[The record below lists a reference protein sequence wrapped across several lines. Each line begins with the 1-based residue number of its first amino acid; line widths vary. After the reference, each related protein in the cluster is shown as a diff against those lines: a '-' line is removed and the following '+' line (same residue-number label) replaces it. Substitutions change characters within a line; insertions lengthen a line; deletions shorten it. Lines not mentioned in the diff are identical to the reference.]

1 MDANQIQNL
10 FASNVRQLLVDADL
24 DYDKLYEIRLRVGRP
39 LFLTYD
45 GGECFLRQ
53 KDTEP
58 YLVTREDLKE
68 TLEYVS
74 GYSLYA
80 YEDEIR
86 QGFLSV
92 QGGHRVGVT
101 GKVILDGNRVRGMK
115 YISCINVR
123 LAHEIQGCAGGVM
136 PYIQTREQI
145 MHTLIVSPPRCG
157 KTTLLR
163 DIIRQMSNGWG
174 DISGVTVGVVDER
187 SELAGCYQGIPQ
199 NDLGMRTDILD
210 GCPKAEGMQMLIRSM
225 SPVVVAVDELGKE
238 EDFKAV
244 EAVIHCGC
252 RLIATAHGDSVEE
265 TLSQPFFQKLWEA
278 RVFQRYIFLGKHLPG
293 SLLPRPVLTVL
304 PFQAQY
310 SYFAGAA
317 QRGHIP
323 LALGLP
329 EARLCRPDGF
339 ACPLGCSGPLRL
351 SWPVPSSPVPSQ
363 CVPEVPASQ
372 KVLPYNLPH
381 PALIPSPWKPHHPL
395 QSGRA
400 PEAPSF

>member
-1 MDANQIQNL
+1 MANSKITVESLNL
-10 FASNVRQLLVDADL
+10 HYGENHALKNVNMEIADHAITAFIGPSGCGKSTFLRCLNRMNDLVDGC
-24 DYDKLYEIRLRVGRP
+24 RV
-39 LFLTYD
+39 
-45 GGECFLRQ
+45 E
-53 KDTEP
+53 
-58 YLVTREDLKE
+58 
-68 TLEYVS
+68 
-74 GYSLYA
+74 
-80 YEDEIR
+80 
-86 QGFLSV
+86 
-92 QGGHRVGVT
+92 

-225 SPVVVAVDELGKE
+225 SPVVE

-278 RVFQRYIFLGKHLPG
+278 RVFQRYIFLGKHD
-293 SLLPRPVLTVL
+293 R
-304 PFQAQY
+304 
-310 SYFAGAA
+310 AGIVE
-317 QRGHIP
+317 GIYD
-323 LALGLP
+323 GNGKC
-329 EARLCRPDGF
+329 LCTE
-339 ACPLGCSGPLRL
+339 L
-351 SWPVPSSPVPSQ
+351 
-363 CVPEVPASQ
+363 
-372 KVLPYNLPH
+372 
-381 PALIPSPWKPHHPL
+381 
-395 QSGRA
+395 
-400 PEAPSF
+400 

>member
-101 GKVILDGNRVRGMK
+101 GKVILDGNRIRGMK

-123 LAHEIQGCAGGVM
+123 LAHEVVGCADPVM
-136 PYIQTREQI
+136 PYIRKRDWVA
-145 MHTLIVSPPRCG
+145 HTLIVSPPRGG

-163 DIIRQMSNGWG
+163 DIIRQLSNGKEKFPG
-174 DISGVTVGVVDER
+174 MTVGVVDER
-187 SELAGCYQGIPQ
+187 SELAGSYQGVPQ
-199 NDLGMRTDILD
+199 NDL
-210 GCPKAEGMQMLIRSM
+210 
-225 SPVVVAVDELGKE
+225 
-238 EDFKAV
+238 
-244 EAVIHCGC
+244 
-252 RLIATAHGDSVEE
+252 
-265 TLSQPFFQKLWEA
+265 
-278 RVFQRYIFLGKHLPG
+278 
-293 SLLPRPVLTVL
+293 
-304 PFQAQY
+304 
-310 SYFAGAA
+310 AG
-317 QRGHIP
+317 
-323 LALGLP
+323 
-329 EARLCRPDGF
+329 
-339 ACPLGCSGPLRL
+339 RL
-351 SWPVPSSPVPSQ
+351 S
-363 CVPEVPASQ
+363 
-372 KVLPYNLPH
+372 
-381 PALIPSPWKPHHPL
+381 
-395 QSGRA
+395 QSGRHGDA
-400 PEAPSF
+400 DPFHVPGSCSCR